1 MPFEGPLK
9 AGDAVG
15 VTFVNGD
22 FLLGGTGTVT
32 HVDGDQVYAFGHQ
45 MYNLGPTAFPMT
57 RAYVYTVIPSLFSSA
72 KLAVTG
78 EVIGTLL
85 QDRPTA
91 VAGRLGAGPKLI
103 PVSFTLE
110 TDRGGKRTFKFGVV
124 KDQLFTSLMTDSAL
138 VNTLLSYE
146 RQFGASTFD
155 LNGSINLGSHGTIR
169 FRNLFSGD
177 SPSSAAS
184 AYVVSPLAA
193 LMNNDDEAVDIER
206 LDFTIKSSEEPRT
219 ATLERVWIDDPR
231 PRPGRTVPLKVL
243 LRTYRGEDEIRTL
256 PLQIPAHVNGSVSVM
271 VADGARLMQI
281 EQRDARRPQQRPRT
295 VAQIVRVLNES
306 RRNNALYVRV
316 LGSEAGAVV
325 GGEQLTSLPPSVLA
339 VLEGDRSGG
348 SFSPLQS
355 ATLGEWEIETSHA
368 VSGVRTLTVSLSAH

>member
-1 MPFEGPLK
+1 
-9 AGDAVG
+9 
-15 VTFVNGD
+15 
-22 FLLGGTGTVT
+22 
-32 HVDGDQVYAFGHQ
+32 
-45 MYNLGPTAFPMT
+45 
-57 RAYVYTVIPSLFSSA
+57 
-72 KLAVTG
+72 
-78 EVIGTLL
+78 
-85 QDRPTA
+85 
-91 VAGRLGAGPKLI
+91 
-103 PVSFTLE
+103 
-110 TDRGGKRTFKFGVV
+110 
-124 KDQLFTSLMTDSAL
+124 
-138 VNTLLSYE
+138 
-146 RQFGASTFD
+146 
-155 LNGSINLGSHGTIR
+155 
-169 FRNLFSGD
+169 
-177 SPSSAAS
+177 
-184 AYVVSPLAA
+184 
-193 LMNNDDEAVDIER
+193 MNNDDEAVDIER